1 MEDSKLKDLA
11 EILVEMGITEEFDET
26 TELQVLGV
34 NSLQL
39 MEMVVR
45 IEEKWDISIDDDD
58 LVGENFETIGAI
70 MKMLEKYQK

>member
-1 MEDSKLKDLA
+1 MKDLV
-11 EILVEMGITEEFDET
+11 EILAAMGITERFDEK
-26 TELQVLGV
+26 TELQELGV

-45 IEEKWDISIDDDD
+45 IEEKWDVSIDDD

-70 MKMLEKYQK
+70 IKMLEKYQK

>member
-1 MEDSKLKDLA
+1 MKDLV
-11 EILVEMGITEEFDET
+11 EILAAMGITERFDEK
-26 TELQVLGV
+26 TELQELGV

-45 IEEKWDISIDDDD
+45 IEEKWDVSIDDDD

-70 MKMLEKYQK
+70 IKMLEKYQK